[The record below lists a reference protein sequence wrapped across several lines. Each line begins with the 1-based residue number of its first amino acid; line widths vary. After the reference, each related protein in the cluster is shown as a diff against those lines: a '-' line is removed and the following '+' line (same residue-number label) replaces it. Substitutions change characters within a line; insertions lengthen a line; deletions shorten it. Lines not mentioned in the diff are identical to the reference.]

1 MALKRL
7 LCVLDCCYEMKKWI
21 RPALIIFLLAAAI
34 ACGKNSDSDLPDTSA
49 SVRVYQFVDS
59 NTAHFDF
66 KLDTVTLGTNLGYGE
81 NTTYRPFRAQ
91 KYNFYVYPA
100 GSTVPILAGEL
111 NLRNGKHLSALLCRN
126 HLNVLQLVVLD
137 DGLAPP
143 SVAAN
148 ARIRVVNLCDTY
160 YTIEGRNNLQALSL
174 DFRIRWGTNDT
185 LRIFDGIAYGA
196 ATSSPEIRA
205 NPYQVD
211 FNFRD
216 SSKVLGTFP
225 LKADSGKVYTLV
237 TTGDAMDK
245 TRFKMWT
252 LQSN

>member
-34 ACGKNSDSDLPDTSA
+34 ACGKNSDSDLPDTSS

-66 KLDTVTLGTNLGYGE
+66 KLDTVTLGSNLGYGE
-81 NTTYRPFRAQ
+81 NTAYRSFRAQ
-91 KYNFYVYPA
+91 KHSFYVYPA
-100 GSTVPILAGEL
+100 GSTVPILGGEL

-137 DGLAPP
+137 DDLAPP

-148 ARIRVVNLCDTY
+148 ARIRVVNLSDTY
-160 YTIEGRNNLQALSL
+160 YTIKGKNNLQALSL

-205 NPYQVD
+205 NSYQVD

-216 SSKVLGTFP
+216 SSLVLGTFP
-225 LKADSGKVYTLV
+225 FKADSGKVYTLV
-237 TTGDAMDK
+237 TTGKATDK
-245 TRFKMWT
+245 PNFKMWK
-252 LQSN
+252 LQNN

>member
-1 MALKRL
+1 
-7 LCVLDCCYEMKKWI
+7 MKKWI
-21 RPALIIFLLAAAI
+21 RPALIIFLLAAAV
-34 ACGKNSDSDLPDTSA
+34 ACGKDSDSDLPDTSA

-66 KLDTVTLGTNLGYGE
+66 KLDTVTLGSNLGYGE
-81 NTTYRPFRAQ
+81 NTQYKQFRAQ
-91 KYNFYVYPA
+91 KYSFYVYAA
-100 GSTVPILAGEL
+100 GSTAPILGGEL
-111 NLRNGKHLSALLCRN
+111 NLRNGKHLSALLCKN
-126 HLNVLQLVVLD
+126 HLNVLQLVVLED
-137 DGLAPP
+137 DLAPP
-143 SVAAN
+143 SAPAN

-160 YTIEGRNNLQALSL
+160 YKTGTRGNQQPLAL

-216 SSKVLGTFP
+216 SSLVLGTFP
-225 LKADSGKVYTLV
+225 FQADSGKVYTLV
-237 TTGDAMDK
+237 TTGTATDK
-245 TRFKMWT
+245 TRFKMWK
-252 LQSN
+252 LQNN